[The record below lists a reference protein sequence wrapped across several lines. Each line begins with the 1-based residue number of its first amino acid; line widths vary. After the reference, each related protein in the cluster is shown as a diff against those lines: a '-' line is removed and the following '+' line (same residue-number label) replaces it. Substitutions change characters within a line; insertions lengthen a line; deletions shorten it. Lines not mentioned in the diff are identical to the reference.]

1 MLAYGA
7 HLMSSLQNL
16 LILLLAGM
24 GFAGAFL
31 VTRLRRR
38 HPERVL
44 LLLGLVLRLAGS
56 MLYLSL
62 IGGYYGGGDYLLY
75 FRDGSQFA
83 NSAAGL
89 LTALD
94 PDYWLAGRWWGTAFV
109 SRLTGALFMVFG
121 TSLPLAFLAFSLIG
135 YGGIVS
141 LWLAFRR
148 AFPNEASERYLA
160 WIVLFPS
167 LWFWPAALGKDPL
180 LLCGIGIAT
189 LGFVGRR
196 GHTRWVP
203 LAGGLLLVFMV
214 RPQVAAVF
222 AFSAVSAHWLA
233 SLSRMSLL
241 RVVQGIALA
250 GGAVGVAILAS
261 GALSVDLFRTDEVEL
276 YLQTRAGASNIG
288 GSAIGSDS
296 IRLWLAPINVL
307 FRPFPWEVS
316 GATGALAA
324 AEVVGIWG
332 LAWLNRRGIRR
343 FIAHHRGDVLLWL
356 AVVFIVLYATAL
368 GMSIGNVGIIARQ
381 RVHIIPF
388 LLMFFAWHRQGR
400 EGSSTP
406 TELR

>member
-1 MLAYGA
+1 
-7 HLMSSLQNL
+7 
-16 LILLLAGM
+16 M
-24 GFAGAFL
+24 GFAGAVL
-31 VTRLRRR
+31 ATRLRWR

-44 LLLGLVLRLAGS
+44 LIFGLALRVIGA
-56 MLYLSL
+56 MLYLSV
-62 IGGYYGGGDYLLY
+62 IGSYYGGGDYLLY

-89 LTALD
+89 QTALD
-94 PDYWLAGRWWGTAFV
+94 PDYWLAGRWWGTPFV
-109 SRLTGALFMVFG
+109 SRVTGVLFMVFG

-135 YGGIVS
+135 YGGIVA

-167 LWFWPAALGKDPL
+167 LWFWPAALGKDAL
-180 LLCGIGIAT
+180 VLCGIGIAT

-196 GHTRWVP
+196 GYARGVP
-203 LAGGLLLVFMV
+203 LAGGLFLVFMV

-222 AFSAVSAHWLA
+222 AFSAVAADWLA

-241 RVVQGIALA
+241 RSLQGIAFV
-250 GGAVGVAILAS
+250 GGAVSVAILAS

-276 YLQTRAGASNIG
+276 YMQVRAGASNIG
-288 GSAIGSDS
+288 GSAMGADAV
-296 IRLWLAPINVL
+296 RFWLAPINVL

-316 GATGALAA
+316 GATETMAA
-324 AEVVGIWG
+324 AEVVGLWG

-343 FIAHHRGDVLLWL
+343 FVADHRGDSLCWL

-388 LLMFFAWHRQGR
+388 LFMFLAWHRHDR
-400 EGSSTP
+400 EEWAKP